1 MNLLK
6 PESRFLSWE
15 RKNLFLFKFLSKFLA
30 WANDDQFSEEGKR
43 ILFLEYLLDKGFS
56 HYLSLVAQN

>member
-6 PESRFLSWE
+6 PETRFLSWE

-30 WANDDQFSEEGKR
+30 WANDDQFYDEGKR